1 MSATKGDGWAQAC
14 YHEQER
20 QLAVSAWRAR
30 QRCAEMALSWDEG
43 GREAKNCVSF
53 FFMEN
58 GLKECHR
65 GDGIMFKK

>member
-1 MSATKGDGWAQAC
+1 MSATEGDGRAQAC
-14 YHEQER
+14 YPEQER
-20 QLAVSAWRAR
+20 QLAVSAWR
-30 QRCAEMALSWDEG
+30 AEMALSWDEG